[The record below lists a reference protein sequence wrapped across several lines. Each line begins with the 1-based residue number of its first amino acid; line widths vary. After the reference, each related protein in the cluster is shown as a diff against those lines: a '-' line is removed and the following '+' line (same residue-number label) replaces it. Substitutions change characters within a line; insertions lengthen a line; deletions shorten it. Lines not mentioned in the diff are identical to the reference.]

1 MIARVSGTL
10 LDRQIDQIEV
20 LTAGGVGYAIHIP
33 LSTYETL
40 PPDGSTVSVLTELV
54 VREDGWQLYGFATP
68 LERSVFRRLLTAKG
82 FGAALALGMLS
93 TLSAEQLV
101 TAIRTRDLATLQRVP
116 RVGRKKAE
124 QLILDLA
131 DKLDGL
137 AGAPSGGTGSG
148 AAVAAAG
155 SGDDAVRA
163 VAALGYP
170 LDDAMRV
177 VRHARERATPGTS
190 TADIIRQALLALA

>member
-68 LERSVFRRLLTAKG
+68 LERAVFRRLLTAKG

-93 TLSAEQLV
+93 TL
-101 TAIRTRDLATLQRVP
+101 QRVP

-124 QLILDLA
+124 QLSLDLA

-148 AAVAAAG
+148 AAVASAG

-177 VRHARERATPGTS
+177 VRNAREHATPGTS
-190 TADIIRQALLALA
+190 TADIIRQALLTLA